1 MLLKKVI
8 YMCIY
13 FEITLPATEM
23 WQLSSC
29 WPAQDR
35 ADTVPKQNDK
45 EVKGGRT
52 RPPKVRFE
60 ASVSGY

>member
-1 MLLKKVI
+1 
-8 YMCIY
+8 MCIY
-13 FEITLPATEM
+13 FGIALPTTEM
-23 WQLSSC
+23 RQLISC